1 MTDEQRLIEK
11 LLRIEALHAGAA
23 TIGEREAAAQARDR
37 IRARLARERDTDP
50 PEEVTF
56 SLPDPWACRLFTA
69 LLRRYD
75 IRPYRYARQRYTTVM
90 ARVPR
95 RFLDE
100 TLWPE
105 FEELNQTLRSYLE
118 EMTERVIRE
127 SIAPDTSDAEVRP
140 GQAGLTLVERSHSD
154 SE

>member
-23 TIGEREAAAQARDR
+23 THGEREAAAQARER
-37 IRARLARERDTDP
+37 IRARLARERDNDP
-50 PEEVTF
+50 PEEFSF
-56 SLPDPWACRLFTA
+56 SLPDPWSRRLFIA

-75 IRPYRYARQRYTTVM
+75 LRPYRYPRQRRTTVM

-95 RFLDE
+95 QFLDH

-105 FEELNQTLRSYLE
+105 FEELDRTLGSYLKE
-118 EMTERVIRE
+118 VTERVIRE
-127 SIAPDTSDAEVRP
+127 GIAPDTSEVEVRP
-140 GQAGLTLVERSHSD
+140 AQNELVFD
-154 SE
+154 SREPNQPI